1 MTGDPPASDTRL
13 DEAQLRA
20 VFHALDA
27 AAFLVDPETGAVL
40 DANETTREMY
50 GYDPAEARRLGF
62 GDLCSGDPPYTAA
75 AALAHLRRA
84 AAGDPHRFEWQARDS
99 DGDRFR
105 VEIRVRRLDCGA
117 GVLAL
122 CDDAEAPGRGPGG
135 DRERELRETRLELD
149 QSNAKLE
156 RFAHV
161 ASHDLREPLRMVSS
175 YLTLL
180 EAELDGLDGETE
192 EYLRFALDGADR
204 MRAMVDGLRQYSR
217 VQTRAEPPEVVDASV
232 VAEATLHDLDL
243 LVAEAEAS
251 VDVGDLPPVRA
262 DPDQLGQ
269 LFQNLL
275 RNAVEHGGDGVDVT
289 VSGSVRDGVAEF
301 AVADDGHGIPADR
314 LDAVF
319 DIFETGGD
327 SDGTGIGLAIC
338 RQIVQRHGGD
348 IWAESGPGAGT
359 TLRFTLPLPSSDT

>member
-1 MTGDPPASDTRL
+1 
-13 DEAQLRA
+13 
-20 VFHALDA
+20 
-27 AAFLVDPETGAVL
+27 
-40 DANETTREMY
+40 
-50 GYDPAEARRLGF
+50 
-62 GDLCSGDPPYTAA
+62 
-75 AALAHLRRA
+75 
-84 AAGDPHRFEWQARDS
+84 
-99 DGDRFR
+99 
-105 VEIRVRRLDCGA
+105 
-117 GVLAL
+117 
-122 CDDAEAPGRGPGG
+122 
-135 DRERELRETRLELD
+135 
-149 QSNAKLE
+149 
-156 RFAHV
+156 
-161 ASHDLREPLRMVSS
+161 MVSS